1 MRIIYSGLTAMLAVM
16 AISRFLLMAAPQQWR
31 WLGKRTRL
39 TGPPL
44 PCTHTISGSRA
55 AAKQPSA
62 LTLLPLASRKVEKKV
77 WCMSDAD
84 IYDAVL
90 FWHESTTDE
99 DMTILRVG
107 YPFHHKLNITCL
119 SDLCCQHFSWIF
131 FSENERA
138 ESGWPRVKWRIKGF
152 LHGPVA
158 QHCLTGLWIL
168 LLRGHQAKSH
178 TIRGQISLP
187 APLLLLN
194 NNK

>member
-55 AAKQPSA
+55 AAKQSSA
-62 LTLLPLASRKVEKKV
+62 LTLLPLAGRKVEKKV

-84 IYDAVL
+84 VYDAVL

-131 FSENERA
+131 FFREWARRVRMAEGKVEDKRFLARPCRA
-138 ESGWPRVKWRIKGF
+138 TLSDRPLNPTLKRPPSK
-152 LHGPVA
+152 
-158 QHCLTGLWIL
+158 
-168 LLRGHQAKSH
+168 KSH
-178 TIRGQISLP
+178 NPRSNITAGSFAIAEQ
-187 APLLLLN
+187 
-194 NNK
+194 